1 MAKRKTNQSNGEAI
15 NKSAAIRDKLKL
27 YPKAPVKEIV
37 SLLAQDNIVVAPN
50 LVYLIKAKQRRKV
63 VKQRRQRVTAA
74 TGIAN
79 PIDVI
84 VKAKSLARDVGGM
97 EKLRQLV
104 DALAE

>member
-1 MAKRKTNQSNGEAI
+1 
-15 NKSAAIRDKLKL
+15 
-27 YPKAPVKEIV
+27 
-37 SLLAQDNIVVAPN
+37 
-50 LVYLIKAKQRRKV
+50 

-104 DALAE
+104 DVLTE

>member
-1 MAKRKTNQSNGEAI
+1 MAKRQTNQDNGESI
-15 NKSAAIRDKLKL
+15 NKSAAIRDMLKQ
-27 YPKAPVKEIV
+27 YPRAKVKEIV
-37 SLLAQDNIVVAPN
+37 SRLAQNNVTVAPN
-50 LVYLIKAKQRRKV
+50 LVYYIKARRRQKA

-97 EKLRQLV
+97 EKLKQLV
-104 DALAE
+104 DVLGD

>member
-1 MAKRKTNQSNGEAI
+1 MAKRTSQDKGEPI
-15 NKSAAIRDKLKL
+15 NKSAAIRDMLKQ
-27 YPKAPVKEIV
+27 YPRAKVKEIV
-37 SLLAQDNIVVAPN
+37 ERLAQNNMTVAPN
-50 LVYLIKAKQRRKV
+50 LVYYIKARQRQKA

-104 DALAE
+104 DVLTE